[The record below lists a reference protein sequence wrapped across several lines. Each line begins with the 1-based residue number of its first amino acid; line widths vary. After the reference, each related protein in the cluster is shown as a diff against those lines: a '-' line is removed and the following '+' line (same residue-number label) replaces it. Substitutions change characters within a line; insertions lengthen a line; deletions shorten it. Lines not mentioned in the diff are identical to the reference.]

1 VSADARSGFAVPS
14 APGSGQSVPGSG
26 IGAGVDIGIG
36 TGWGAGSGAGSGT
49 SAEPARAAT
58 DDASAGARAS
68 HPGTRGSARPRAML
82 GTLRAALAAAAPEW
96 WPVWLG
102 LALLFLPTFASLFS
116 GAWIGEEQG
125 HGPMIFGL
133 ALWLIYRKWPEVRA
147 LGPAA
152 SAAAG
157 WPVLACGLLLHLLG
171 RTQHIL
177 MFEIGA
183 IVLTLAAVVLVK
195 RGAAALRVLWFPFF
209 FMLFMVPL
217 PSEFVAA
224 VTMPMKMAVSWA
236 TEHLLFA
243 AGYPVA
249 RSGVILQ
256 IGQYQL
262 LVADACAGLQTLLTL
277 EALGL
282 FYLNLMRHPSA
293 FRNVG
298 LALLIVPISFSAN
311 VIRVIV
317 LTLVTYYLGDAAGQG
332 FLHGFAGMVL
342 FLTALALILAVDSGL
357 QWMARRRGGV
367 RGKGP

>member
-1 VSADARSGFAVPS
+1 MTSEARSRQRARG
-14 APGSGQSVPGSG
+14 APGGPGQATPS
-26 IGAGVDIGIG
+26 
-36 TGWGAGSGAGSGT
+36 TAGSDESATSAAISAATSAATRPAAGSAAR
-49 SAEPARAAT
+49 SAAHSTRAVL
-58 DDASAGARAS
+58 DRMRMSAQ
-68 HPGTRGSARPRAML
+68 
-82 GTLRAALAAAAPEW
+82 AAWPEW

-102 LALLFLPTFASLFS
+102 LAVLFLPTFADLFT

-125 HGPMIFGL
+125 HGPMIFAL
-133 ALWLIYRKWPEVRA
+133 ALWLIYRKWQDVA
-147 LGPAA
+147 LLPR
-152 SAAAG
+152 SSSAAG
-157 WPVLACGLLLHLLG
+157 WAVLAFGLALHLLG
-171 RTQHIL
+171 RSQHVL

-183 IVLTLAAVVLVK
+183 ILVVLAAVVLVK
-195 RGAAALRVLWFPFF
+195 RGARALRVLWFPFF

-217 PSEFVAA
+217 PSELVAA

-236 TEHLLFA
+236 TEQILFA
-243 AGYPVA
+243 AGYPIG
-249 RSGVILQ
+249 RSGVVLQ

-298 LALLIVPISFSAN
+298 LALLIIPISFCAN

-317 LTLVTYYLGDAAGQG
+317 LTLVTYYWGDAAGQG

-342 FLTALALILAVDSGL
+342 FLTALALILAVDSSL
-357 QWMARRRGGV
+357 QWTARRRS
-367 RGKGP
+367 KGEGA